1 MSGTAFPIDLY
12 TSIIS
17 QKSVIQWVK
26 CKKEETFMVK
36 VYCYPKC
43 STCRKAIKY
52 LSEQLIDFTLID
64 IKEDNPDKKTL
75 KKAIDISGLPIRK
88 LFNTSGNLYKE
99 MNLSTKLPSM
109 TEEEMIEILSSDGM
123 LVKRPLL
130 ITDEYVLVGFKEDSW
145 EDIIRILRIKQM
157 EERFDRRSEEDKK
170 ILSFYN
176 ETLWKDDFEADEKG
190 LIPKDMKRGVLSEDG
205 LYNLLQ
211 Q

>member
-1 MSGTAFPIDLY
+1 
-12 TSIIS
+12 
-17 QKSVIQWVK
+17 
-26 CKKEETFMVK
+26 MVK

>member
-26 CKKEETFMVK
+26 YKKEETFMVK

-43 STCRKAIKY
+43 STCRKALQY
-52 LSEQLIDFTLID
+52 LNEQLIDFTLID

-130 ITDEYVLVGFKEDSW
+130 ISDNYALIGFKGDQWKEVLRL
-145 EDIIRILRIKQM
+145 IRIEQM
-157 EERFDRRSEEDKK
+157 EDRFDRGTDEDKE
-170 ILSFYN
+170 ILSSYY
-176 ETLWKDDFEADEKG
+176 ETLWRDDFEADEKG
-190 LIPKDMKRGVLSEDG
+190 LIPNDMKRGVLSEDG

>member
-1 MSGTAFPIDLY
+1 
-12 TSIIS
+12 
-17 QKSVIQWVK
+17 
-26 CKKEETFMVK
+26 MVK

-52 LSEQLIDFTLID
+52 LNEQMVEYDLTD

-75 KKAIDISGLPIRK
+75 KEAIDISGLPVRK

-130 ITDEYVLVGFKEDSW
+130 ITDDYVLVGFKEDSW
-145 EDIIRILRIKQM
+145 KDIIRILRIKQM

-170 ILSFYN
+170 ILSSYY

>member
-1 MSGTAFPIDLY
+1 
-12 TSIIS
+12 
-17 QKSVIQWVK
+17 
-26 CKKEETFMVK
+26 MVK

-43 STCRKAIKY
+43 STCKKAIKY
-52 LSEQLIDFTLID
+52 LNEQMVEYDLTD
-64 IKEDNPDKKTL
+64 IKEDNPDKKTI
-75 KKAIDISGLPIRK
+75 KKAADISGFPLRK
-88 LFNTSGNLYKE
+88 FFNTSGNLYKE

-130 ITDEYVLVGFKEDSW
+130 ITDDYVLVGFKEDRW
-145 EDIIRILRIKQM
+145 EDIIDDIPNIDLYMDQVTTFM
-157 EERFDRRSEEDKK
+157 ETQLGSSRRSEEDKK
-170 ILSFYN
+170 ILSSYY

>member
-17 QKSVIQWVK
+17 QKFVIQWVK
-26 CKKEETFMVK
+26 YKKEETFMVN

-43 STCRKAIKY
+43 STCKKALRY
-52 LSEQLIDFTLID
+52 LNDQLIDFVTID

-75 KKAIDISGLPIRK
+75 KKAIDISGLPIKK

-99 MNLSTKLPSM
+99 MKISSKLPSM
-109 TEEEMIEILSSDGM
+109 SEGEMLELLSSDGM

-130 ITDEYVLVGFKEDSW
+130 ISDNYALIGFKEDQW
-145 EDIIRILRIKQM
+145 KEVLRLIRIEQM
-157 EERFDRRSEEDKK
+157 EERFDRGTDEDKI
-170 ILSFYN
+170 ILSSYY
-176 ETLWKDDFEADEKG
+176 ETLWKDDFEADENG
-190 LIPKDMKRGVLSEDG
+190 LIPKGMKRGILSEDG
-205 LYNLLQ
+205 LYDLLQ

>member
-1 MSGTAFPIDLY
+1 
-12 TSIIS
+12 
-17 QKSVIQWVK
+17 
-26 CKKEETFMVK
+26 MVK

-52 LSEQLIDFTLID
+52 LNEQMVEYDLTD

-75 KKAIDISGLPIRK
+75 KEAIDISGLPIKK

-99 MNLSTKLPSM
+99 MKISSKLPSM
-109 TEEEMIEILSSDGM
+109 SEDEMLELLSSDGM

-130 ITDEYVLVGFKEDSW
+130 ISDNYALIGFKEDQW
-145 EDIIRILRIKQM
+145 KEVLRLIRIEQM
-157 EERFDRRSEEDKK
+157 EERFDRGTDEDKI
-170 ILSFYN
+170 ILSSYY